1 MYEIYEGIK
10 VELNR
15 TTPSSVKAYQQALQE
30 QGVESVNNVST
41 FVKEELVK
49 QVQDGETTESS
60 IREIVSKGLRNSGI
74 ASFDLFYNQEF
85 IYKWLPVIFKITPEQ
100 IEKTKIDFDNKFSV
114 DEFSKGYTD
123 FFVRLRNPLI
133 G

>member
-30 QGVESVNNVST
+30 QGVESVNQVST

-49 QVQDGETTESS
+49 QVQDGEITESS

>member
-15 TTPSSVKAYQQALQE
+15 TTPASVKAYQKALQD
-30 QGVESVNNVST
+30 QGVESVGNVAN
-41 FVKEELVK
+41 FVKEELLAK
-49 QVQDGETTESS
+49 TKDGEIAEEG
-60 IREIVSKGLRNSGI
+60 IREIVSKALRNNGI
-74 ASFDLFYNQEF
+74 ASFDIFYNQEF
-85 IYKWLPVIFKITPEQ
+85 IFKWLPVIFKITGEQ
-100 IEKTKIDFDNKFSV
+100 IEKVKINFDEKFSV

>member
-49 QVQDGETTESS
+49 QVQDGEITESS

-74 ASFDLFYNQEF
+74 ASFDLFYNQKF
-85 IYKWLPVIFKITPEQ
+85 IYKWLPVIFKITQEQ